1 MSTAGPPQ
9 GAQHR
14 SAQGEGTPA
23 STAGPPESL
32 PRILGKVRVLDLTRV
47 VAGPWCTQTLAD
59 LGADVLK
66 IERPGE
72 GDDTRKVG
80 PYVTDAQGQATKDS
94 AFFMG
99 SNRGKRSVTV
109 DIATPEGARLV
120 RELALQCD
128 VFIENYKV
136 GALQKYGLD
145 AASIRALNPR
155 IIYCSVTGFGQD
167 GPSAPRPAYDS
178 VMQAM
183 CGLMSTC
190 GHPDGEPGAG
200 PMRSAVPIADIF
212 TGLYAAIGILAALMQ
227 RDQTGHGQCI
237 DAAMV
242 DVTTAIN
249 AHLALGYLMTGKVP
263 QRQGNNNPIT
273 APSEVFR
280 ASDGYFSMSAANVG
294 QFASMLQALELDP
307 AIDQDPRFASGM
319 ARIKHRRALH
329 DILEAR
335 TVQQPVRHWID
346 RLSPRNVPC
355 APIYDMQQLFD
366 DPHVRHRGLV
376 MHLPHASGVDVPVLR
391 SPLHLSDAPVQ
402 HRAPPML
409 GEHTD
414 TVLREL
420 LKRSESDI
428 AQLRSAGVV

>member
-1 MSTAGPPQ
+1 MAVG
-9 GAQHR
+9 
-14 SAQGEGTPA
+14 
-23 STAGPPESL
+23 
-32 PRILGKVRVLDLTRV
+32 ILDQVRVLDLTRV

-59 LGADVLK
+59 LGADVVK
-66 IERPGE
+66 IERPDG

-80 PYVTDAQGQATKDS
+80 PFVTGADGKLTNDS

-99 SNRGKRSVTV
+99 SNRGKRSLTI
-109 DIATPEGARLV
+109 DIASPEGAQIV
-120 RELALQCD
+120 RELSAQSD

-136 GALQKYGLD
+136 GALKKYGLD
-145 AASIRALNPR
+145 YDSIRALNPR

-167 GPSAPRPAYDS
+167 GPYAPRPAYDS

-212 TGLYAAIGILAALMQ
+212 TGLYAAIGILGALIQ
-227 RDQTGHGQCI
+227 RGQTGEGQFI

-242 DVTTAIN
+242 DVTTGIN
-249 AHLALGYLMTGKVP
+249 AHLALGYLMTGQVP

-280 ASDGYFSMSAANVG
+280 AQDGYFSMSAANAG
-294 QFASMLQALELDP
+294 QFTGMLQVLGLDAALG
-307 AIDQDPRFASGM
+307 QDPRFASAM

-335 TVQQPVRHWID
+335 TLEQPVRHWID
-346 RLSPRNVPC
+346 RLSPLNVPC

-414 TVLREL
+414 EVLQHRLGKSVAEIAVLR
-420 LKRSESDI
+420 
-428 AQLRSAGVV
+428 QQGVV

>member
-1 MSTAGPPQ
+1 MG
-9 GAQHR
+9 
-14 SAQGEGTPA
+14 
-23 STAGPPESL
+23 
-32 PRILGKVRVLDLTRV
+32 ILAKVRVLDLTRV

-59 LGADVLK
+59 LGADVIK
-66 IERPGE
+66 IERPDG
-72 GDDTRKVG
+72 GDDTRRVG
-80 PYVTDAQGQATKDS
+80 PFVIGADGKQTSDS

-99 SNRGKRSVTV
+99 SNRGKRSLTI
-109 DIATPEGARLV
+109 DIATPEGAQIV
-120 RELALQCD
+120 RELAAQSD

-167 GPSAPRPAYDS
+167 GPYAPRPAYDS

-212 TGLYAAIGILAALMQ
+212 TGLYAAIGILGALIQ
-227 RDQTGHGQCI
+227 RGQTGEGQYI

-249 AHLALGYLMTGKVP
+249 AHLALGYLMTGNVP

-280 ASDGYFSMSAANVG
+280 ARDGYFSMSAGNAG
-294 QFASMLQALELDP
+294 QFTGLLQALE
-307 AIDQDPRFASGM
+307 IDTALALDPRFASGM

-335 TVQQPVRHWID
+335 TLEQPVRHWID
-346 RLSPRNVPC
+346 RLSALNVPC

-366 DPHVRHRGLV
+366 DPHVRHRGLA
-376 MHLPHASGVDVPVLR
+376 MRLPHASGVDVPVLR
-391 SPLHLSDAPVQ
+391 SPLHLSAAPVE

-409 GEHTD
+409 GQHTAEILASLLGRSGAE
-414 TVLREL
+414 VAALRA
-420 LKRSESDI
+420 KSI
-428 AQLRSAGVV
+428 V

>member
-1 MSTAGPPQ
+1 VSTAG
-9 GAQHR
+9 
-14 SAQGEGTPA
+14 S
-23 STAGPPESL
+23 PESL

-120 RELALQCD
+120 RKLALQCD

-167 GPSAPRPAYDS
+167 GPYAPRPAYDS

-200 PMRSAVPIADIF
+200 PMRSAVPIAEIF

-227 RDQTGHGQCI
+227 RDQTGHGPCI
-237 DAAMV
+237 DA
-242 DVTTAIN
+242 
-249 AHLALGYLMTGKVP
+249 
-263 QRQGNNNPIT
+263 
-273 APSEVFR
+273 
-280 ASDGYFSMSAANVG
+280 
-294 QFASMLQALELDP
+294 

-409 GEHTD
+409 GGHTD
-414 TVLREL
+414 AVLREL
-420 LKRSESDI
+420 LDRSESDI
-428 AQLRSAGVV
+428 ARLRSAGVV

>member
-1 MSTAGPPQ
+1 MG
-9 GAQHR
+9 
-14 SAQGEGTPA
+14 
-23 STAGPPESL
+23 
-32 PRILGKVRVLDLTRV
+32 ILDKVRVLDLTRV

-59 LGADVLK
+59 LGADVIK
-66 IERPGE
+66 IERPDG

-80 PYVTDAQGQATKDS
+80 PFVTGADGKPTSDS

-99 SNRGKRSVTV
+99 SNRGKRSLTL
-109 DIATPEGARLV
+109 DIASPEGAQLV
-120 RELALQCD
+120 RDLAVQSD
-128 VFIENYKV
+128 VFIENHKV

-167 GPSAPRPAYDS
+167 GPYAPRPAYDS

-227 RDQTGHGQCI
+227 RAQTGEGQFI
-237 DAAMV
+237 DAAMA

-249 AHLALGYLMTGKVP
+249 AHLALGYLMTGQVP

-280 ASDGYFSMSAANVG
+280 AQDGYFSMSAANAG
-294 QFASMLQALELDP
+294 QFTGLLQALGIDTAL
-307 AIDQDPRFASGM
+307 DQDPRFASGM

-329 DILEAR
+329 NILEAR
-335 TVQQPVRHWID
+335 TLEHPVRYWID
-346 RLSPRNVPC
+346 RLSPLNVPC

-366 DPHVRHRGLV
+366 DPHVRHRQLA
-376 MHLPHASGVDVPVLR
+376 MRLPHASGVDVPVLR
-391 SPLHLSDAPVQ
+391 SPLHLSAAPVQ

-409 GEHTD
+409 GQHTD
-414 TVLREL
+414 
-420 LKRSESDI
+420 
-428 AQLRSAGVV
+428 